1 LVINLTLSIFE
12 KQLTD
17 AIDKLGESVVNI
29 SSTRYARNYFFGKT
43 PFKGAGSGV
52 ILDQGGI
59 IITNNHVIDDVD
71 KVHVRLNNGQTYI
84 GEVIGADEP
93 TDTALIRVDEKNLP
107 AADLGDS
114 DHLKVGQIAIT
125 IGNSLGLP
133 GGPTVSTGVISA
145 LGRPLPGTD
154 FILEGLIQ
162 TDAAINPG
170 NSGGPLAN
178 IQGSVIGI
186 NTAMIPFANGMGF
199 AIPINSVKRIAK
211 QIIEKGRVIRPW
223 LGISGITLNE
233 EISRMYGL
241 DAEKGVLLIEISDG
255 GPAYEA
261 GLNSGDIIVKIGS
274 FNISSMTDLLTSLT
288 ELSIGDEV
296 TIHLIR
302 KGRKYETS
310 LQLLESPIRQR

>member
-1 LVINLTLSIFE
+1 LSIFE

-29 SSTRYARNYFFGKT
+29 SSTRYTRNYFFGKT

-71 KVHVRLNNGQTYI
+71 KVHVRLKNGQTYI

-93 TDTALIRVDEKNLP
+93 TDTALIRVNEKNLP

-154 FILEGLIQ
+154 FILDGLIQ

-241 DAEKGVLLIEISDG
+241 HAEKGVLLIEISDG

-261 GLNSGDIIVKIGS
+261 GLNSGDIIVKIDS

>member
-1 LVINLTLSIFE
+1 MINLTLSIFE

-17 AIDKLGESVVNI
+17 AVDKLGESVVNI
-29 SSTRYARNYFFGKT
+29 SSTKFARNYFFGKT

-52 ILDQGGI
+52 ILDRRGI
-59 IITNNHVIDDVD
+59 IVTNNHVIDDVD
-71 KVHVRLNNGQTYI
+71 KVHVRLKNGQNYV
-84 GEVIGADEP
+84 GEVIGGDAP
-93 TDTALIRVDEKNLP
+93 TDTALIRVDERDLP
-107 AADLGDS
+107 AADLGNS

-199 AIPINSVKRIAK
+199 AIPINSVNRIAK

-223 LGISGITLNE
+223 LGISGITVNE

-241 DAEKGVLLIEISDG
+241 HTEKGVLLIEISEG

-261 GLNSGDIIVKIGS
+261 GLNRGDIIVKIGK
-274 FNISSMTDLLTSLT
+274 FDINSMTDLLTSLT
-288 ELSIGDEV
+288 ELKIGDEV
-296 TIHLIR
+296 IIHLIR
-302 KGRKYETS
+302 KGRKYEAS
-310 LQLLESPIRQR
+310 LQLLESPISQR